1 MPVLIENY
9 GRSEKN
15 DYSKKYGLE
24 SDLSF
29 TLVMM
34 TAITESNHPGFRT
47 ILKSNSE
54 IICGIGY
61 EDSVSALRVFS
72 FDIIGF
78 VNI

>member
-1 MPVLIENY
+1 
-9 GRSEKN
+9 
-15 DYSKKYGLE
+15 
-24 SDLSF
+24 
-29 TLVMM
+29 MM

-54 IICGIGY
+54 IICGIGD

-72 FDIIGF
+72 FDIFGF